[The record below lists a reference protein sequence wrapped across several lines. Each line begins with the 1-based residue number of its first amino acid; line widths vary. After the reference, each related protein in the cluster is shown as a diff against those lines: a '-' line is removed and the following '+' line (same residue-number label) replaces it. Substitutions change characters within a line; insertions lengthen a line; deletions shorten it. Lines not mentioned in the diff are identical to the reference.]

1 MTAVERSKIKSV
13 DFLTMITPKG
23 KILHQYMPE
32 FFQGFEENFIID
44 TSEYRMPNES
54 FYLRL
59 DGEDNRKSN
68 FYP

>member
-23 KILHQYMPE
+23 KILHQYTPE

-44 TSEYRMPNES
+44 TREYRMPNES

>member
-23 KILHQYMPE
+23 KILYQYTPE